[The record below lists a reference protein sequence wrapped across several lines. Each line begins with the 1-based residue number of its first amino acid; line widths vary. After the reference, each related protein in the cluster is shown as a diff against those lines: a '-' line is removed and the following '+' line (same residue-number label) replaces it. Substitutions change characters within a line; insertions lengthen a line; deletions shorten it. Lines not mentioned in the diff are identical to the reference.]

1 MIIPKARQLPS
12 GSWHIQIRIDGKSY
26 SGTFDTKEAVE
37 AWALSIK
44 SSMTKKVKATDYYR
58 LLRCTVDDLPQEKG
72 SESNIPTI
80 AAELEAIDNMSGIEF
95 EKYCAALFAFS
106 GCFPGGKIR
115 ITQASCDYGADII
128 ITCMDGAI
136 ITVQCKRQKTN
147 VRIGSIQ
154 EVVGSKKHYKAQAA
168 AVITNAK
175 FTEAARELAKD
186 NGVALFDRKTMI
198 KLINIKI
205 EAMKKNAESNQ
216 WETLLERVGIL
227 PESKKTRKK

>member
-1 MIIPKARQLPS
+1 MVIPKAKLLPS
-12 GSWHIQIRIDGKSY
+12 GRWNVQLRLGGKSY
-26 SGTFDTKEAVE
+26 SGTFDTKDAAE

-44 SSMTKKVKATDYYR
+44 SSMTKKVRTTDYYR
-58 LLRCTVDDLPQEKG
+58 LLRCTVDELPQEKG
-72 SESNIPTI
+72 TEGNIPTI

-106 GCFPGGKIR
+106 GCFNGGKIR

-128 ITCMDGAI
+128 ISCINGAN
-136 ITVQCKRQKTN
+136 ITVQCKRQKSN
-147 VRIGSIQ
+147 VRIDSIQ

-175 FTEAARELAKD
+175 FTDAARELARD
-186 NGVALFDRKTMI
+186 NGVALFDRKALI

-205 EAMKKNAESNQ
+205 EAMKRNNESNQ
-216 WETLLERVGIL
+216 WEVLLEKVGIL
-227 PESKKTRKK
+227 PECKKKKR